1 MFVHFPGHVMQE
13 LTQLSGFSMLKSL
26 IVWSS
31 LALEVQEMVHHMQ
44 VLLGIGGQG
53 AHQQQ
58 QAPHGGG
65 GGDHAYVIEPVDQN
79 FNAAALNNNAFAG
92 LAPPII
98 ANLYSTM
105 MGSQFILSSEITST
119 QRLLQWLC
127 SMPSLTCIDIQM
139 VDMSTEEL
147 ECLAT
152 LPALAHLGVGD
163 LSINKQL
170 LQPLTALTKL
180 VLHGCAGSRFLPN
193 SFPNLRAL
201 SCDACNLTLRNI
213 STMTGLEH
221 LLLWQPDYNSELSQ
235 LSELH
240 QDYQHVYPA
249 HSAAPVHNAAWGSS
263 TGAVA
268 PPTLEALSTPPES
281 TAELL
286 LAADRNGVHS
296 LPTFARGPTSLN
308 HSVITP
314 LTTSPSS
321 DTAAAAVS
329 AGSVPYHSSPL
340 TATSQPEDHLHMA
353 FSSTSFLTEE
363 LGDSGLWC
371 LRGVTGLKELR
382 LEDADGVTDMGW
394 SMFCCCHTQLTRLHL
409 IAINP
414 SNPSGLSSV
423 GLTAPL
429 KAMRHL
435 TYVLL
440 CQLPQLTEE
449 GLALILEISSLST
462 LEIVDCDSVNQA
474 HVVSAMSGMTRVRV
488 PQTGAVHIKS
498 DLDIV
503 YRRGGATKHF
513 YWPA

>member
-1 MFVHFPGHVMQE
+1 M
-13 LTQLSGFSMLKSL
+13 MLMMLMILRVQL

-119 QRLLQWLC
+119 QRLLQ
-127 SMPSLTCIDIQM
+127 
-139 VDMSTEEL
+139 
-147 ECLAT
+147 
-152 LPALAHLGVGD
+152 
-163 LSINKQL
+163 
-170 LQPLTALTKL
+170 
-180 VLHGCAGSRFLPN
+180 
-193 SFPNLRAL
+193 
-201 SCDACNLTLRNI
+201 
-213 STMTGLEH
+213 TGLEH

-249 HSAAPVHNAAWGSS
+249 AHSAAPVYYNAAWGSS
-263 TGAVA
+263 TGAVP
-268 PPTLEALSTPPES
+268 PPTLEALSTSPES

-286 LAADRNGVHS
+286 LAADRNGVHG

-308 HSVITP
+308 QSVITT

-371 LRGVTGLKELR
+371 LRSVTGLKELR

-449 GLALILEISSLST
+449 GLAFILEISSLST

-474 HVVSAMSGMTRVRV
+474 HVVSAMSGMTRARV

-503 YRRGGATKHF
+503 YRRGGATKNF